1 MRVPHRSDA
10 FLTLW
15 DHNGDLRLK
24 FLSRLY
30 RLFLALVALAGLIGL
45 SWTIATWAE
54 SYSPAPAPSPPRL
67 IPDTDVNPYGANFFL
82 DREVEDWKRDRT
94 VRMAH
99 DAGIVWAKQQ
109 FSWEEIERRKN
120 QFDWDKADQIVA
132 VFEKY
137 GLKIIA
143 RLDRP
148 PAWARKD
155 KTVAQTPPD
164 NFDDY
169 GDFVDAFVRRYR
181 GRIQTIQVWN
191 EPNIYPEW
199 GNRPVDPAGYVK
211 LLQIAYRRAK
221 AADPNVRVLS
231 APLAITTPGE
241 RWSPDTN
248 DWRAMD
254 DLVFL
259 DAMYKYGA
267 KDYFDILSANAF
279 GLRAAPD
286 EAPDPTKL
294 NFLRVALARQ
304 VMETYGDTNKAVW
317 INEYGWNASPTNLE
331 KEKVIWGRVTEEQQ
345 ADYTLR
351 GITKARTEWN
361 WIGVFNIWFFRQVG
375 DLTPDRSD
383 FYFRMVDVDFTP
395 RLVYKRIKDAATQR
409 VVARP
414 GLYQETNPAIDLCG
428 PTDDQRGNWQPRLD
442 ARDSGGREMVTR
454 QPGARA
460 IVQFWGDG
468 LDFIM
473 RRGPDEGRAWIS
485 LDGQTVK
492 GLPLDANQHSYIE
505 LSSPK
510 EEWQVRVPIARDLAR
525 GQHTLE
531 MVVGQNGEV
540 ALDAFAV
547 YADGSREFPSILVA
561 GLSGVVALALALFGH
576 SLLAARRR

>member
-1 MRVPHRSDA
+1 
-10 FLTLW
+10 
-15 DHNGDLRLK
+15 
-24 FLSRLY
+24 
-30 RLFLALVALAGLIGL
+30 
-45 SWTIATWAE
+45 
-54 SYSPAPAPSPPRL
+54 L

-109 FSWEEIERRKN
+109 FSWEEIEKRKN

-137 GLKIIA
+137 DLQIIA

-155 KTVAQTPPD
+155 KAAAQTPPD

-181 GRIQTIQVWN
+181 GRVHYIQVWN

-199 GNRPVDPAGYVK
+199 GNRPVDPAGYVQM
-211 LLQIAYRRAK
+211 LQTAYRRAK
-221 AADPNVRVLS
+221 AADPHVRVLS

-241 RWSPDTN
+241 RWSPDTD

-254 DLVFL
+254 DLAFL
-259 DAMYKYGA
+259 DAMYKFGA

-279 GLRAAPD
+279 GLRAGPD
-286 EAPDPTKL
+286 EAPDPKKL
-294 NFLRVALARQ
+294 NFQRVALARQ
-304 VMETYGDTNKAVW
+304 VMETYGDTHKAVW
-317 INEYGWNASPTNLE
+317 INEYGWNASPADLD
-331 KEKVIWGRVTEEQQ
+331 KEKVMWGRVTEEQQ
-345 ADYTLR
+345 ADYALR
-351 GITKARTEWN
+351 GITLARTDWN

-375 DLTPDRSD
+375 DITPDRSD
-383 FYFRMVDVDFTP
+383 YYFRMVDVDFTP

-409 VVARP
+409 TIARP
-414 GLYQETNPAIDLCG
+414 GFYQETNPAADLCG
-428 PTDDQRGNWQPRLD
+428 PTDGQRGNWQPRLD
-442 ARDSGGREMVTR
+442 MRDSGGREMVTR

-460 IVQFWGDG
+460 IIQFWGDG
-468 LDFIM
+468 LDLIV
-473 RRGPDEGRAWIS
+473 RRGPDEGRAWIT

-547 YADGSREFPSILVA
+547 YADGSREFPLILVA
-561 GLSGVVALALALFGH
+561 GLGGILVLACALFAR
-576 SLLAARRR
+576 SLLAARRS

>member
-1 MRVPHRSDA
+1 M
-10 FLTLW
+10 
-15 DHNGDLRLK
+15 K

-30 RLFLALVALAGLIGL
+30 RLLLAFVALACIVGL

-54 SYSPAPAPSPPRL
+54 SYSPAPAPAPARL

-109 FSWEEIERRKN
+109 FSWEEIEKRKN
-120 QFDWDKADQIVA
+120 LFDWDKADQIVA

-137 GLKIIA
+137 GLQIIA

-155 KTVAQTPPD
+155 KAVTQTPPD

-181 GRIQTIQVWN
+181 GRIHYIQIWN

-199 GNRPVDPAGYVK
+199 GNQPVDPAGYVR
-211 LLQIAYRRAK
+211 LLQTAYRRAK
-221 AADPNVRVLS
+221 SANSNVRVLS

-259 DAMYKYGA
+259 DAMYKMGA

-279 GLRAAPD
+279 GLRAGPE
-286 EAPDPTKL
+286 EAPDPKQL
-294 NFLRVALARQ
+294 NFQRVVLARR

-317 INEYGWNASPTNLE
+317 INEYGWNASPADLN
-331 KEKVIWGRVTEEQQ
+331 KDKVIWGRVSEEQQ

-351 GITKARTEWN
+351 GIALARADWN
-361 WIGVFNIWFFRQVG
+361 WIGAFNIWFFRQVG
-375 DLTPDRSD
+375 DITPDRSD
-383 FYFRMVDVDFTP
+383 YYFRMVDIDFTP

-409 VVARP
+409 PIARP
-414 GLYQETNPAIDLCG
+414 GLYQETNAALDLCG

-442 ARDSGGREMVTR
+442 MGDSGGREMVTR

-460 IVQFWGDG
+460 ILQFWGDG
-468 LDFIM
+468 LDLIV
-473 RRGPDEGRAWIS
+473 RRGPDEGRAWIT
-485 LDGQTVK
+485 LDGQTIQA
-492 GLPLDANQHSYIE
+492 LPLDANQHSYIE

-525 GQHTLE
+525 GQHTVE

-547 YADGSREFPSILVA
+547 YADGSQEFPLILVA
-561 GLSGVVALALALFGH
+561 GLSGVLVLACALFAR
-576 SLLAARRR
+576 SLLAARRS